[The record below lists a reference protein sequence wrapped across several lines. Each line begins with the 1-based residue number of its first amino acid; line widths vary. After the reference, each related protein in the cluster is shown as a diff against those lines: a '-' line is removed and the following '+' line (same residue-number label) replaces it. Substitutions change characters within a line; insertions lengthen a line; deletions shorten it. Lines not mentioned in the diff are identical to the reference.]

1 MGRKYTIELNYNAA
15 ITFDVIAEDEGE
27 ALSKARDLAE
37 EADMSQFTLTEEF
50 ESKIINI
57 T

>member
-1 MGRKYTIELNYNAA
+1 MERKYTIELNYNAA
-15 ITFDVIAEDEGE
+15 IIVDVMAKDEGD
-27 ALSKARDLAE
+27 ALGKAREIAE

-50 ESKIINI
+50 ESKVLNI